1 MSARSC
7 AGNCATGS
15 LPAPRGLWVAQNS
28 PRGLTIVWNGVAGA
42 KGFRLYQ
49 VSGNAPERLL
59 GNLAPNV
66 GSFVVIVRNEML
78 SVPQRF
84 SIETVDA
91 AGRPSARAAFN
102 VVTPIDPGP
111 ALGPV
116 PGPASVRVAEG
127 QGGIVVTWPMKVA
140 RHQSELSR
148 RSLSGEGRP
157 RNYEGLRGFRCAP
170 ESRGMCDG
178 TRAVAP

>member
-1 MSARSC
+1 MTLRAALGARLPASARRS
-7 AGNCATGS
+7 ALHALVLLLAAAPVPATLAAQGAAGS

-28 PRGLTIVWNGVAGA
+28 PRGLTIVWNGVPGA

-49 VSGNAPERLL
+49 VSGSGPERLL

-66 GSFVVIVRNEML
+66 SSFVVIVRNEML

-84 SIETVDA
+84 TIETLDA

-111 ALGPV
+111 AHGPV
-116 PGPASVRVAEG
+116 PGPDPEG
-127 QGGIVVTWPMKVA
+127 QSYRTFASFKDPDGNTWQLQEIKERLP
-140 RHQSELSR
+140 
-148 RSLSGEGRP
+148 GR
-157 RNYEGLRGFRCAP
+157 
-170 ESRGMCDG
+170 
-178 TRAVAP
+178 